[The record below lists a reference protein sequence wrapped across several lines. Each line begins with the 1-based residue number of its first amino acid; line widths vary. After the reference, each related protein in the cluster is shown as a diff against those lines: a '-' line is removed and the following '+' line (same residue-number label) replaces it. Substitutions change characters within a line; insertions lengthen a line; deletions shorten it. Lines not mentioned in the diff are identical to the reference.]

1 MKYQRKN
8 NMGFDHFLIREWC
21 DCREETAAGECTETA
36 RKQAY
41 QTFRQAI
48 KGDRP
53 ADLHTM
59 RRWFGLEGTSKPNRE
74 MLFHIAVSLE
84 LSVEQTQKYLKK
96 GLLLPGIQ
104 VNDHREFIYLYAI
117 EHHLDWQMCQKM
129 IRFYEKHL
137 PEATTLL
144 DEKCTQKLWDFYDTV
159 RLMEPEDFL
168 VEMGKR
174 ASYFKGYS
182 KNVLEHYLQIQEEL
196 KALMR
201 EEALQ
206 QLESLLQSSSFK
218 KWCEENHISPDQIR
232 EEEVILR
239 YLQKENR
246 RVHSA
251 ISKEEVEDFRKMARI
266 AYGKGVYQ
274 SDILTEIYAAAMP
287 NGKDAKE
294 KYQKDRVN
302 HIGIRLISDK
312 YFSDLLHIAEQKERE
327 INLLQQF
334 YQSSGEEQNK
344 ILGKLRHQKQRCHI
358 IEREDLLPLLHYLAQ
373 KKYTLKMDKEETGYQ
388 KDAAAEYF
396 EEMANTVL
404 EACQMEPLDRHYRLD
419 ALLLSSFKEEEMFS
433 ISDLIEGGS
442 GERDI

>member
-1 MKYQRKN
+1 M
-8 NMGFDHFLIREWC
+8 
-21 DCREETAAGECTETA
+21 
-36 RKQAY
+36 
-41 QTFRQAI
+41 
-48 KGDRP
+48 
-53 ADLHTM
+53 
-59 RRWFGLEGTSKPNRE
+59 
-74 MLFHIAVSLE
+74 
-84 LSVEQTQKYLKK
+84 
-96 GLLLPGIQ
+96 
-104 VNDHREFIYLYAI
+104 
-117 EHHLDWQMCQKM
+117 
-129 IRFYEKHL
+129 
-137 PEATTLL
+137 
-144 DEKCTQKLWDFYDTV
+144 
-159 RLMEPEDFL
+159 

-287 NGKDAKE
+287 NGKDAKG

-344 ILGKLRHQKQRCHI
+344 ILDKLRHQKQRCHI